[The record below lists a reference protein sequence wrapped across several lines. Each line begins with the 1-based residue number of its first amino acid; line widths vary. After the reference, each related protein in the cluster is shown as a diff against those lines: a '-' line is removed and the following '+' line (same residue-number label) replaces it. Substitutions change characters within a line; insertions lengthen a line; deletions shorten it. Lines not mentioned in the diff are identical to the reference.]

1 VEGLDRLSMAVIV
14 CTGTL
19 VVAPVTSGGAPRHV
33 TSKMVEVTAPG
44 RSFPAR
50 LVYPTRGGPY
60 PAIAFAHGYGID
72 SSYYRGTLR
81 ALASAGYVVIA
92 PDSETGQF
100 PSHSRMADDLN
111 RSLRWLG
118 EQSATG
124 TLDVPRGK
132 VNPRRLAV
140 AGHSMGGGVALLAAS
155 RSHLVDTVAT
165 LAAADTAPVRASV
178 AVRRLHVPSL
188 FVVGSDDRIVP
199 AAGTAVIFRR
209 APSPSLLATITG
221 GSHCGFM
228 ETIPLAC
235 DAGRISYAE
244 QLRHTRDQLRRW
256 FDRHLRGRKAARITG
271 VPGVRY
277 VRGWKGL
284 PYKRSPT
291 NAKSCEPE
299 GPQDLTRRLSR
310 IRELPSRGSRDEL
323 LANCGNRRCKPVG
336 KNCT

>member
-1 VEGLDRLSMAVIV
+1 MVGANAAP
-14 CTGTL
+14 
-19 VVAPVTSGGAPRHV
+19 APVTTKSV
-33 TSKMVEVTAPG
+33 VVTASG

-50 LVYPTRGGPY
+50 IAYPTRGGPY

-100 PSHSRMADDLN
+100 PSHSRLANDLS

-118 EQSATG
+118 RQSATG
-124 TLDVPRGK
+124 SRDLPRGK
-132 VNPRRLAV
+132 VDSRRLGV

-155 RSHLVDTVAT
+155 RDRSIDTVAT

-178 AVRRLHVPSL
+178 AVRRLRVPSL

-199 AAGTAVIFRR
+199 AAGTAVMFRR
-209 APSPSLLATITG
+209 APSPTLLATITG

-235 DAGRISYAE
+235 DAGRISYNR
-244 QLRHTRDQLRRW
+244 QLRLTRDQLRRW
-256 FDRHLRGRKAARITG
+256 FDRYLRGRKAARVTG
-271 VPGVRY
+271 VPGIRY
-277 VRGWKGL
+277 VK
-284 PYKRSPT
+284 
-291 NAKSCEPE
+291 
-299 GPQDLTRRLSR
+299 D
-310 IRELPSRGSRDEL
+310 
-323 LANCGNRRCKPVG
+323 
-336 KNCT
+336 